1 MEQREYLYLIVFTSS
16 LAYMLISNKKETSPH
31 ICILLLL
38 LHPYLVKI
46 SKATTSS
53 TLLADGR
60 SPLCHHGAIVG
71 TRIVANILPEDSLH
85 ALTDIIFSS
94 KTRSLR
100 VYQIAYIIVISVIDR
115 A

>member
-1 MEQREYLYLIVFTSS
+1 MYSVIPS
-16 LAYMLISNKKETSPH
+16 LS
-31 ICILLLL
+31 
-38 LHPYLVKI
+38 YLVKI

-53 TLLADGR
+53 SLLADRR